1 MKNENKKTK
10 TKRFFIEVQMIKR
23 ACFWEAKARKLSS
36 LKELRFKSFAEL
48 HRAVDRIYPISKR
61 RLESIFIKYSK
72 YIKYNKV
79 SNKITFVNRDK
90 AYYYVDK
97 HPEVFDDFRF
107 MSAGRCLKKDIRIEF
122 MDIGITIYD
131 EIKRRCFVVVEKET
145 LVKSDGITPLFRG
158 VTFTSSRTQADELG
172 ISKTQLLLRKH
183 KMKFFW
189 GEDYYRKDTIE
200 EKMIRKY
207 RGTKSYSTNLPP
219 MFELECIFSTIL
231 TSISKYRKGLIERSL
246 RRKEWVKV
254 YRGRAIKSQMKKRYF
269 SSTFTFNR
277 DRLEFVGDIFGR
289 IEKLLSS
296 KDYNLADSCLKFF
309 FKEDASIEERLSGV
323 VDWRFDNL
331 NLAV

>member
-1 MKNENKKTK
+1 MNKK

-48 HRAVDRIYPISKR
+48 HRAVDRIYPISRR

-72 YIKYNKV
+72 YIKYNKM
-79 SNKITFVNRDK
+79 SNKITFINRDK

-122 MDIGITIYD
+122 MDIAITIYD

-254 YRGRAIKSQMKKRYF
+254 YRGRAIKSQTKKRYF

>member
-1 MKNENKKTK
+1 MQMNNKNKKTK
-10 TKRFFIEVQMIKR
+10 KYFIEVQMIKR
-23 ACFWEAKARKLSS
+23 ACYWEAKARKLSS
-36 LKELRFKSFAEL
+36 LKELRFKSFADL
-48 HRAVDRIYPISKR
+48 HRAVDRVYPITR
-61 RLESIFIKYSK
+61 RKLESIFDKYSK

-79 SNKITFVNRDK
+79 SKRVTFVNRDK

-122 MDIGITIYD
+122 MDIAITIYD

-145 LVKSDGITPLFRG
+145 LVKSDGITPLFKG

-219 MFELECIFSTIL
+219 MFELESIFSTIL
-231 TSISKYRKGLIERSL
+231 VSISKYRKGFIESSL
-246 RRKEWVKV
+246 RRKEWIKV

-277 DRLEFVGDIFGR
+277 DRLEYVGGIFGR

-296 KDYNLADSCLKFF
+296 KDHDLADDCLKFF

-323 VDWRFDNL
+323 VDWRYDNL
-331 NLAV
+331 NLIA